1 MSHEHTDTYDR
12 DCDSALGWI
21 ARLQSDQASGED
33 REAFALWLAGDPAR
47 RRAFDSMLA
56 LWGDLGSVRHLPDF
70 EPEQRRPGEPT
81 SAGGLSGQGARPA
94 VFPTAAMAPAANNR
108 RWLAAALAV
117 AACLVAAL
125 FAWPLLTVDQPA
137 THYQTATGEQRTIIL
152 PDDSRVMLNTQT
164 RLRVTY
170 SREQRRVELLRG
182 EAWFSV
188 SHDPTRP
195 FHVDA
200 GSARVTALG
209 TAFNIHREGST
220 ADITVSEGVVRV
232 TELDA
237 PLGRPAQ
244 AETLHVNQHLVAD
257 RRGLQPAGTVDATRR
272 LAWQRGE
279 IIADE
284 MPLPELV
291 REIQRY
297 HPTRILIADH
307 DVAAMTISGVF
318 LLEKPESILEAL
330 EVSLGVRVAELD
342 DGTLQLVKPPE

>member
-1 MSHEHTDTYDR
+1 MSLEHTDTYDR

-21 ARLQSDQASGED
+21 ARLQSDESSRED
-33 REAFALWLAGDPAR
+33 REGFALWLAADPAR
-47 RRAFDSMLA
+47 RRAFDNMLA

-70 EPEQRRPGEPT
+70 ERAEIRPEKPT
-81 SAGGLSGQGARPA
+81 PVGDLSDPSARPTEFPRA
-94 VFPTAAMAPAANNR
+94 VVAPAANNR
-108 RWLAAALAV
+108 RWLAGALAM

-125 FAWPLLTVDQPA
+125 LAWPLLTVDQPA
-137 THYQTATGEQRTIIL
+137 TYYQTALGEQRTITL
-152 PDDSRVMLNTQT
+152 PDDSRVMLNTET
-164 RLRVTY
+164 RLRVNY
-170 SREQRRVELLRG
+170 SRGQRRVVLLRG
-182 EAWFSV
+182 EAWFGV
-188 SHDPTRP
+188 SPDPSRP
-195 FHVDA
+195 FQVDA

-209 TAFNIHREGST
+209 TAFNIYRQGGT

-237 PLGRPAQ
+237 PGGRPAQ
-244 AETLHVNQHLVAD
+244 AETLHADQHLTAD
-257 RRGLQPAGTVDATRR
+257 RQGLQPVETVDATRR

-307 DVAAMTISGVF
+307 AVAAMTISGVF
-318 LLEKPESILEAL
+318 LLEKPEPILEAL

-342 DGTLQLVKPPE
+342 DGTLQLIRPSD